1 MDLKTSVEYKASCEI
16 GLNPPLNILISTV
29 RLGRFNAA
37 AISEIVMPFIFI
49 ISVILS
55 KNIIFVNI
63 KPQFIEKNSIL
74 PYKCKDK
81 ITFYIDLL

>member
-1 MDLKTSVEYKASCEI
+1 
-16 GLNPPLNILISTV
+16 
-29 RLGRFNAA
+29 
-37 AISEIVMPFIFI
+37 MPFIFI